1 MHRIGRAGR
10 FGQPGIALTLYDRD
24 QDLKSLSDIL
34 DTFTMEV
41 KTIDSFEEFQKIYE
55 DMLAQSVV

>member
-24 QDLKSLSDIL
+24 QDLKNLKDIL
-34 DTFTMEV
+34 DSFKMEV

>member
-24 QDLKSLSDIL
+24 QDLKSLNDIL

>member
-24 QDLKSLSDIL
+24 QDLKSLKDIL

-41 KTIDSFEEFQKIYE
+41 KKIDSFEEFQKIYE

>member
-24 QDLKSLSDIL
+24 QDLKSLNDIL

-55 DMLAQSVV
+55 DMIAQSVV